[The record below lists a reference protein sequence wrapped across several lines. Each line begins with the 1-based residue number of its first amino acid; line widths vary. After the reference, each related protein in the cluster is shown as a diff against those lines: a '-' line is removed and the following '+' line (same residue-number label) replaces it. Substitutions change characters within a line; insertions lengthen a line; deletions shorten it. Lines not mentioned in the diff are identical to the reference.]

1 MKFKLTGPVI
11 TLLVLG
17 LFFMSACSSLQG
29 PSLSPRVE
37 LPETYDIPG
46 FGYSIDYPEG
56 WTADTRDN
64 YTVIS
69 EVEADNA
76 RTFAG
81 SSSYEGFVIGFEHR
95 PIDFLVSL
103 GLERD
108 ATLEQLLS
116 FNSSFFNWQA
126 SEPTEISLFGE
137 PALSITGSVQP
148 GAVIMGF
155 RGDKVYLLTFT
166 APSDDDWEAFQ
177 LTYESMLASVKEADN
192 FQQ

>member
-1 MKFKLTGPVI
+1 
-11 TLLVLG
+11 
-17 LFFMSACSSLQG
+17 
-29 PSLSPRVE
+29 VE

-64 YTVIS
+64 YTVIT

-103 GLERD
+103 GLEQD

-126 SEPTEISLFGE
+126 TEPTQISLFGE

-155 RGDKVYLLTFT
+155 IGDKVYLLTFT
-166 APSDDDWEAFQ
+166 APSDEAWAAFQ
-177 LTYESMLASVKEADN
+177 PTYESMLASVEKVVSA
-192 FQQ
+192 Q